1 MPDEPSPVLNPWPQ
15 PARLRRL
22 PSWLVSQVSLQ
33 ASRHTAQLLEQ
44 PGVRTDFAV
53 LAALEEYGSLSQA
66 ELGRRL
72 GLDRK
77 DVNGVLDRLQHSRH
91 VNREA
96 DAEDRRR
103 NIVNLTPSGRRHL
116 NELEHELDAVQEKL
130 LAPLTPAER
139 GQLVQL
145 LQRLL
150 APTRLSS

>member
-15 PARLRRL
+15 PARLGRL

-33 ASRHTAQLLEQ
+33 ASRHTAQLLDQ

-53 LAALEEYGSLSQA
+53 LAALEEYGPLSQA

-77 DVNGVLDRLQHSRH
+77 DVNGVLDRLQHSSH
-91 VNREA
+91 VDRQA
-96 DAEDRRR
+96 DADDRRR
-103 NIVNLTPSGRRHL
+103 NIVTLTPSGRRHL
-116 NELEHELDAVQEKL
+116 DELEHQLDAVQDQL

-139 GQLVQL
+139 QQLIQL
-145 LQRLL
+145 LQQLL
-150 APTRLSS
+150 TPVQSSS

>member
-1 MPDEPSPVLNPWPQ
+1 MASEPNPVLNPWPQ

-22 PSWLVSQVSLQ
+22 PSWLVNQVTLQ

-53 LAALEEYGSLSQA
+53 LAALEEYGPLSQA

-77 DVNGVLDRLQHSRH
+77 DVNGVLDRLQHSRQID
-91 VNREA
+91 RAA

-103 NIVNLTPSGRRHL
+103 NIVTLTPSGRRHL
-116 NELEHELDAVQEKL
+116 DELEDQLNAVQEQL
-130 LAPLTPAER
+130 LAPLNPAER
-139 GQLVQL
+139 RQLVQL

-150 APTRLSS
+150 TPTRSSS